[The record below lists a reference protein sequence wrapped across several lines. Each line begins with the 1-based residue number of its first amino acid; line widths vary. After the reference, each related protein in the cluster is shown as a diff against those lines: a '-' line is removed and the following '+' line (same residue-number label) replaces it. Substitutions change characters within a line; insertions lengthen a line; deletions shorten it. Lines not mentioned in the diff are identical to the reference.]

1 MSVEEMKK
9 EAMKQLS
16 KLNDERI
23 IKDIFTLLNKIS
35 EKTDSSGNII
45 NLSQHYDDIKNQYD
59 DVLRKLAQ

>member
-9 EAMKQLS
+9 EAIKQLS

-35 EKTDSSGNII
+35 EKTDDSGNIV
-45 NLSQHYDDIKNQYD
+45 NLNRYYDDIKKQYD

>member
-1 MSVEEMKK
+1 MKK

-35 EKTDSSGNII
+35 EKTDSSGNIV
-45 NLSQHYDDIKNQYD
+45 NLSQHYDEIKQQYD

>member
-1 MSVEEMKK
+1 MKK

-35 EKTDSSGNII
+35 EKTDSSGNIA
-45 NLSQHYDDIKNQYD
+45 NLSEHYDDIKKQYD

>member
-9 EAMKQLS
+9 EAMKQLA

-23 IKDIFTLLNKIS
+23 IKDIYTLLNKIS
-35 EKTDSSGNII
+35 EKTDSAGNIV
-45 NLSQHYDDIKNQYD
+45 NLSQHYDEIKKQYD

>member
-9 EAMKQLS
+9 EAIKQLS

-35 EKTDSSGNII
+35 EKTDNSGNIV
-45 NLSQHYDDIKNQYD
+45 NLNLYYDDIKKQYD

>member
-9 EAMKQLS
+9 EAMKQLA

-23 IKDIFTLLNKIS
+23 IKDIYILLNKIS
-35 EKTDSSGNII
+35 EKTDSAGNIV
-45 NLSQHYDDIKNQYD
+45 NLSQHYDEIKKQYD

>member
-23 IKDIFTLLNKIS
+23 IKDIFTILNKIS
-35 EKTDSSGNII
+35 ERTDNSGNIV
-45 NLSQHYDDIKNQYD
+45 NLSQHYDDIKKQYD

>member
-1 MSVEEMKK
+1 MKK

-23 IKDIFTLLNKIS
+23 IKDIFNLLNKIS
-35 EKTDSSGNII
+35 EKTNNSGNIV
-45 NLSQHYDDIKNQYD
+45 NLCQHYDEIKKQYD